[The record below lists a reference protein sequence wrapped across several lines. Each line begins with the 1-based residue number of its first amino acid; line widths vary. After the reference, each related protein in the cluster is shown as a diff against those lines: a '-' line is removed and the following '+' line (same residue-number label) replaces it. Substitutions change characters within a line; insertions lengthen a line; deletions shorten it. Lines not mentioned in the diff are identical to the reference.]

1 MQKLGFEG
9 RVAVVTGAGRGIG
22 RAYALALADRGAAV
36 VVNDVGGTLSGVG
49 AADGDPADA
58 VVAEIVA
65 AGGRAIANRADVGDA
80 DAAAGIVD
88 DAVAAFGRI
97 DVVLANAGILARD
110 GVPDLTV
117 DALERHLRV
126 HVIGSYNVV
135 RAAWPRMAEQGYGR
149 VVLTASVG
157 LFGGAG
163 LIAYSTA
170 KGGVLSMARS
180 LALAGADHGI
190 AVNAVAPAADTR
202 MVGDPALRA
211 YSNIPP
217 HADDDGA
224 RAPERTVPMAM
235 LLAHEACPVNGEL
248 LTTGLGRYSRIVLG
262 ETRGLVDPTLGEAD
276 LLARWDEV
284 VDPGDLRIHAST
296 QDEIT
301 FREREVARARG

>member
-1 MQKLGFEG
+1 MERLGFEG

-22 RAYALALADRGAAV
+22 RAYALALAARGAAV
-36 VVNDVGGTLSGVG
+36 VVNDRGGPLSGVG
-49 AADGDPADA
+49 ASDEDPAGSVA
-58 VVAEIVA
+58 AEIVA
-65 AGGRAIANRADVGDA
+65 AGGRAIADHADVGDP
-80 DAAAGIVD
+80 DAATATVD
-88 DAVAAFGRI
+88 AAIASFGRV

-126 HVIGSYNVV
+126 HVVGSYNVV
-135 RAAWPRMAEQGYGR
+135 RAAWPRMVEQGYGR

-180 LALAGADHGI
+180 LALAGAEHGI

-217 HADDDGA
+217 HGDDDGA

-235 LLAHEACPVNGEL
+235 LLAHKACPVNGEL

-296 QDEIT
+296 QDEIA
-301 FREREVARARG
+301 FRESEVARARG

>member
-22 RAYALALADRGAAV
+22 RAYALALAARGAAV
-36 VVNDVGGTLSGVG
+36 VVNDFGGTLSGVG
-49 AADGDPADA
+49 SADGNPADA

-65 AGGRAIANRADVGDA
+65 AGGKAIANRADVGDP

-110 GVPDLTV
+110 GVPELTV

-126 HVIGSYNVV
+126 HVVGSYNVV

-180 LALAGADHGI
+180 LALAGAEHGI

-262 ETRGLVDPTLGEAD
+262 ETHGLVDPTLGEAD

-284 VDPGDLRIHAST
+284 VDAGGLRIHAST
-296 QDEIT
+296 QDEIA
-301 FREREVARARG
+301 FRESEVARARG

>member
-9 RVAVVTGAGRGIG
+9 RVAAVTGAGRGIG

-36 VVNDVGGTLSGVG
+36 VVNDVGGTLSGIG

-65 AGGRAIANRADVGDA
+65 AGGRAIVNRADVGDA
-80 DAAAGIVD
+80 HAAAGIVD

-126 HVIGSYNVV
+126 HVVGSYNVV

-276 LLARWDEV
+276 LLARWDEI